1 MILLKDPQPSP
12 HQSRD
17 YLRKLGADCSYNPP
31 ILQNTDEVMLR
42 VKPALSIS
50 ISSLFSTHKLWT
62 VTPDKAT
69 SWYFTAWGHLMSL
82 MSLVFRAFILY
93 PFSPWESTTISD
105 VATRCQHLTTANA
118 VRQRLFSPTTKAV
131 LYFQSSSQQLC
142 VLHTVLLCYRKW
154 CAGNANLVNYER
166 SRKRGSVTRRKTGRI
181 FAKITSVRLEKPS

>member
-1 MILLKDPQPSP
+1 MKSCWGWNQHYLYAPYPLYSLLIRS
-12 HQSRD
+12 
-17 YLRKLGADCSYNPP
+17 GA
-31 ILQNTDEVMLR
+31 
-42 VKPALSIS
+42 
-50 ISSLFSTHKLWT
+50 

-105 VATRCQHLTTANA
+105 VATRCHHLTIANV

-131 LYFQSSSQQLC
+131 LYSQSSYLTTMC
-142 VLHTVLLCYRKW
+142 AHTVLLCCRKW
-154 CAGNANLVNYER
+154 RAGNTNLVNYER

-181 FAKITSVRLEKPS
+181 LQKLLLSV